1 MGCDIHVP
9 SLPRLDIDHAMQILG
24 EILVFINVIFEVI
37 SVIFEVNSVIFEVIL
52 VIFEVISVI
61 FEQDDLEND

>member
-1 MGCDIHVP
+1 MGYNFHVP
-9 SLPRLDIDHAMQILG
+9 FLSVLDIAPALYILG

-37 SVIFEVNSVIFEVIL
+37 SVIFEVNSVIFEVI
-52 VIFEVISVI
+52 SVI